1 MSAAHQG
8 GATANFKNK
17 EKTLFNDMLV
27 IPIPVYLPYFR
38 LSMTTS
44 NISNH

>member
-1 MSAAHQG
+1 MSAHALG

-27 IPIPVYLPYFR
+27 LK
-38 LSMTTS
+38 LL
-44 NISNH
+44 